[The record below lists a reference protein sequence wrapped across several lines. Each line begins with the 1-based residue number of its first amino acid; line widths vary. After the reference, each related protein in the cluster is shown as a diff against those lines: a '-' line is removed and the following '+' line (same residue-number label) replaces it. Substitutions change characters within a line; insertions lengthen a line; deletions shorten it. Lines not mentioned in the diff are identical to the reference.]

1 MFVTDMTFSEIFLFH
16 YGWQGAALAAVLLLL
31 LCIQL
36 RYHLLAYG
44 RIPAY
49 RNNRRQTILDSE
61 PPLSVIVPMFAE
73 DYLFIEE
80 RLPLLLAQE
89 YSEFEIVL
97 VYIGR
102 DGDFFEDLQRI
113 HQSIPRVTATKIE
126 QDPRFPISTKMALNV
141 GIKSAHYEHVIIT
154 TTDARPRSDRW
165 LALMAKGFMRGDIVV
180 GYCGVE
186 RKTGIAN
193 RWIRTDRMMESV
205 QWLSRA
211 VAGHPYRGIRQNLG
225 FTKHLYFE
233 VKGFNHLNMNIGE
246 DDLFLQ
252 RIIRHDNVSVV
263 LSPRASVIQTAWG
276 GLGWWTR
283 QQRYYGAAR
292 RFYPLAAR
300 NAVQW
305 ELGSRL
311 LFFAAVVT
319 ALAVMPLEYKL
330 AVAVLLLIRY
340 AVVFFTFWR
349 ITRRLGERGLRG
361 FYFVHDLLS
370 PLYEL
375 VLALLRLRRDNRVWR

>member
-49 RNNRRQTILDSE
+49 RNNRRQPSLDSA

-141 GIKSAHYEHVIIT
+141 GIKSVHYEHVIIT
-154 TTDARPRSDRW
+154 TTDARPRSDHW

-186 RKTGIAN
+186 RKAGIAN
-193 RWIRTDRMMESV
+193 RWIRTDRMMDYVLLKDLRAACFEPAEP
-205 QWLSRA
+205 LS
-211 VAGHPYRGIRQNLG
+211 GSEYRNGIWYYRSSKDISENIYIE
-225 FTKHLYFE
+225 HLPQGTF
-233 VKGFNHLNMNIGE
+233 
-246 DDLFLQ
+246 
-252 RIIRHDNVSVV
+252 V
-263 LSPRASVIQTAWG
+263 LE
-276 GLGWWTR
+276 
-283 QQRYYGAAR
+283 
-292 RFYPLAAR
+292 YPLYVAR
-300 NAVQW
+300 DGKYAGGMASIQCLYAPEFVSHT
-305 ELGSRL
+305 EGTT
-311 LFFAAVVT
+311 VV
-319 ALAVMPLEYKL
+319 VPE
-330 AVAVLLLIRY
+330 
-340 AVVFFTFWR
+340 
-349 ITRRLGERGLRG
+349 
-361 FYFVHDLLS
+361 
-370 PLYEL
+370 
-375 VLALLRLRRDNRVWR
+375 